1 MKGVF
6 RQLQLLPKMM
16 MMMPGL
22 VVRSCA
28 QQNFMGPFQLEL
40 SEPSLSILSIT
51 GHLHKI
57 YNCSSNNNNNNS
69 KNRLFSKAR
78 RISRQT
84 EQSFDLNRLS
94 IVRSV

>member
-6 RQLQLLPKMM
+6 RQLQLLPKM